1 MTDYA
6 FDAVA
11 QKLGPYREQLLAL
24 PGPVKRQAFDIR
36 FKLGQP
42 AAVFGREGVFFLGP
56 GGPVR
61 NFSPEL
67 PCLSAAQ
74 MEELFLHICGYS
86 VFSHEEELRQ
96 GFVSLGACRA
106 GVCGTAVAEGG
117 RVRGLR
123 DATSLVFRVPR
134 DFPGCGDRLFQSGA
148 DPAAGLLVAGEPS
161 SGKTTLLRDL
171 ARSLSLGRFGPCR
184 RVAVLDGRGELGGWD
199 LGPCADV
206 LRGYPKAQALDIALR
221 TLSPEVILCDELAP
235 EDLDSVERA
244 MFAGVGLI
252 ASVHARGAAP
262 QDRPLCRALLE
273 TGAFP
278 VLAAL
283 AGRDSPCRVASVE
296 LYGREPA
303 PRHMRAGA

>member
-1 MTDYA
+1 MTDHA

-11 QKLGPYREQLLAL
+11 QKLGPYREALLAL
-24 PGPVKRQAFDIR
+24 PEPVKRQAFDIR

-42 AAVFGREGVFFLGP
+42 PALFGREGVFFLS
-56 GGPVR
+56 GGGAVR
-61 NFSPEL
+61 HFSQEL
-67 PCLSAAQ
+67 PGLNAAQ
-74 MEELFLHICGYS
+74 MEELLLHICGYS
-86 VFSHEEELRQ
+86 IFSHEEELRQ

-106 GVCGTAVAEGG
+106 GVCGTAVEGEGG
-117 RVRGLR
+117 VRGLR
-123 DATSLVFRVPR
+123 DVTSLVFRVPR

-148 DPAAGLLVAGEPS
+148 DLAAGVLVAGEPS
-161 SGKTTLLRDL
+161 SGKTTLLRDI

-184 RVAVLDGRGELGGWD
+184 RVAVLDCRGELGGWD

-206 LRGYPKAQALDIALR
+206 LRGFPKAQALDIALR
-221 TLSPEVILCDELAP
+221 TLSPEIILCDELAP
-235 EDLDSVERA
+235 EDLDAVERA

-252 ASVHARGAAP
+252 ASVHARGASP

-278 VLAAL
+278 TLAAL
-283 AGRDSPCRVASVE
+283 SGRASPCQIASVE
-296 LYGREPA
+296 AFRWEAL